1 MGRFLGSY
9 IGAII
14 GALVSLI
21 GIAATIKYTNEQNR
35 IDRELQ
41 VRPYCTIRHVHDDKL
56 VGTNRIIGSI
66 PIGCEPQ
73 ENNGPCYTSILY
85 VKISDSERLSNLNS
99 AVTKLMMVE
108 III

>member
-1 MGRFLGSY
+1 MKRSLIASILLSLIAIFLLPFIIDRFVIGNNVPSNISNSDWVGFLGSY

-41 VRPYCTIRHVHDDKL
+41 VRPYCTMLASLKR
-56 VGTNRIIGSI
+56 
-66 PIGCEPQ
+66 P
-73 ENNGPCYTSILY
+73 
-85 VKISDSERLSNLNS
+85 
-99 AVTKLMMVE
+99 
-108 III
+108 